1 MKKSFVFFSKYEPVQ
16 TLRGHTDNVC
26 VVDGMYY
33 RDAKTNQLNTFLA
46 SASVDSTV
54 RIWKRE
60 SDYSLDS
67 NSCQF
72 VEDQV
77 INSKTRGF
85 ALALKFYV
93 LPISKC
99 KLNRFQLLLF

>member
-1 MKKSFVFFSKYEPVQ
+1 MIKDINDQVLFFQKYEPVQ
-16 TLRGHTDNVC
+16 TLKGHTDNIC

-33 RDAKTNQLNTFLA
+33 FDEKTNQLNTYLA

-54 RIWKRE
+54 RIWKRL
-60 SDYSLDS
+60 SDYNLDPTS
-67 NSCQF
+67 AQF

-77 INSKTRGF
+77 ISSKMRGF

-93 LPISKC
+93 LPISNC
-99 KLNRFQLLLF
+99 KFLCE